1 MVQKPLDQ
9 AKCRVFWTTIP
20 YKGIEWWMF
29 FVQVISLFNH
39 IQMDVV
45 RILQFSQPDQSK
57 SQNFVKVS
65 FTSIKGACSSYVG
78 WKSFFKLHSSDILA
92 FCDTDNIDWKRFFD
106 SKYMVKIQFMK
117 EALFCMQLT
126 LWKVSLGF
134 LLAL

>member
-1 MVQKPLDQ
+1 
-9 AKCRVFWTTIP
+9 
-20 YKGIEWWMF
+20 MF

-78 WKSFFKLHSSDILA
+78 
-92 FCDTDNIDWKRFFD
+92 
-106 SKYMVKIQFMK
+106 
-117 EALFCMQLT
+117 
-126 LWKVSLGF
+126 
-134 LLAL
+134 